1 MTPGTHTHTT
11 LLPVPLL
18 RRFVLPILAALL
30 LVLFWLGVGSLFMA
44 MPPAL
49 GVVWIAIVTA
59 AFLWVHGYRQGIRDQ
74 ARRVVR
80 LRPLGSAGRW
90 VVIGI
95 APMLLFHAFFLVI
108 YLWITGIPD
117 PTPNPLEGYMRRPG
131 GWLVLAVFLGIA
143 VPIVEEFGIRGW
155 IQRPL
160 ERRIGTTR
168 AILITAIIFAVAH
181 LQLLGLPTRFFAG
194 VFFGYA
200 VWATGSIWAAVI
212 LHGAH
217 NLSLIIP
224 AAFAPE
230 PTREPQP
237 PSIALLVFA
246 AAGLVAMTVILIRL
260 ARRMREE
267 AIQERARLADAAPPP
282 HSVQS
287 SLGEGS

>member
-1 MTPGTHTHTT
+1 MS
-11 LLPVPLL
+11 LL
-18 RRFVLPILAALL
+18 RRFVLPILVALL

-74 ARRVVR
+74 ARRIVR
-80 LRPLGSAGRW
+80 LRPLGSMGRW
-90 VVIGI
+90 VIVAIV
-95 APMLLFHAFFLVI
+95 PMLLFHAFFLVI
-108 YLWITGIPD
+108 YLGITGIPD

-131 GWLVLAVFLGIA
+131 GWIVLAVFLGIA
-143 VPIVEEFGIRGW
+143 VPIIEEFGIRGW

-168 AILITAIIFAVAH
+168 AIIITAIIFAVAH

-194 VFFGYA
+194 IFFGYA

-230 PTREPQP
+230 PTRQPQP
-237 PSIALLVFA
+237 PGIALLVFA
-246 AAGLVAMTVILIRL
+246 AIGLVATTIILIRI
-260 ARRMREE
+260 AHRMREE
-267 AIQERARLADAAPPP
+267 GLQERARITDIAGRRHVA
-282 HSVQS
+282 QS

>member
-1 MTPGTHTHTT
+1 M
-11 LLPVPLL
+11 PLL
-18 RRFVLPILAALL
+18 RRFVLPVLAALL

-59 AFLWVHGYRQGIRDQ
+59 AFLWVHGYREGIRDH

-90 VVIGI
+90 VIIGI
-95 APMLLFHAFFLVI
+95 VPILLFHAFFLVI

-131 GWLVLAVFLGIA
+131 GWIVLAVFLGVA
-143 VPIVEEFGIRGW
+143 VPIIEEFGIRGW

-160 ERRIGTTR
+160 ERRIGTAR
-168 AILITAIIFAVAH
+168 AIIVTAIIFAVAH

-194 VFFGYA
+194 IFFGYA
-200 VWATGSIWAAVI
+200 VWATGSIWSAVI
-212 LHGAH
+212 LHAAH

-230 PTREPQP
+230 PTHEPQAP
-237 PSIALLVFA
+237 GIPLLVFA
-246 AAGLVAMTVILIRL
+246 VVGLATMTLILIRI
-260 ARRMREE
+260 AHRMREE
-267 AIQERARLADAAPPP
+267 SIQERARLADSAAAP
-282 HSVQS
+282 HAVQRS
-287 SLGEGS
+287 MNGGS

>member
-1 MTPGTHTHTT
+1 MS
-11 LLPVPLL
+11 LL
-18 RRFVLPILAALL
+18 RRFILPIFVALL
-30 LVLFWLGVGSLFMA
+30 LVLFWLGLGSLFMA

-59 AFLWVHGYRQGIRDQ
+59 AFLWVHGYRPGVRDQ

-90 VVIGI
+90 VVLGI

-131 GWLVLAVFLGIA
+131 GWIVLAVFLGLA
-143 VPIVEEFGIRGW
+143 VPVIEEFGIRGW

-168 AILITAIIFAVAH
+168 AIIITAIIFAVAH

-200 VWATGSIWAAVI
+200 VWATGSIWSAVI
-212 LHGAH
+212 LHAAH

-224 AAFAPE
+224 ATFAPE

-237 PSIALLVFA
+237 PGIALLLFA
-246 AAGLVAMTVILIRL
+246 TIGLVAMIIILIRI
-260 ARRMREE
+260 AHRIRAE
-267 AIQERARLADAAPPP
+267 AVQDRARIADAASRP
-282 HSVQS
+282 HAAHS
-287 SLGEGS
+287 SLGEDS